1 MNWFTATVAMR
12 PLAMRAGSTAPAR
25 STWAMIQ
32 PPKTSPLALSVPEL
46 LFPLLPIVTVPVAL
60 MVNRPVPVVSVPS
73 GERQA
78 AVLSSPAPERCTVP
92 PVLVRT
98 NEPVP

>member
-32 PPKTSPLALSVPEL
+32 PPKMSPL
-46 LFPLLPIVTVPVAL
+46 PLASAGIGITRSTSWRSSGRRSAAPDARAMVASASTL
-60 MVNRPVPVVSVPS
+60 AAFPS
-73 GERQA
+73 GGAGGFENSGILRHF
-78 AVLSSPAPERCTVP
+78 P
-92 PVLVRT
+92 
-98 NEPVP
+98 